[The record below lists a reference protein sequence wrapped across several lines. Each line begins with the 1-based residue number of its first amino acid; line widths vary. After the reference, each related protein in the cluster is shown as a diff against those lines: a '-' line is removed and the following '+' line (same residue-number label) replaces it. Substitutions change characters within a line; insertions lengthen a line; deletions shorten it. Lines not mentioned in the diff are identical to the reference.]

1 MGGGGGHNSPAR
13 SPNTETYKG
22 IDTHRQ
28 DVCHVAGEEHVDDN
42 DDDDDWVEG

>member
-22 IDTHRQ
+22 IDTHRWAD
-28 DVCHVAGEEHVDDN
+28 DVMNVGEDE
-42 DDDDDWVEG
+42 DDDDEVEGGSIS